1 MTTFSD
7 LSDPLNQLFTQF
19 ILFLPSLILAL
30 VLFGLTFVAA
40 SLLAQAVRRTMTNR
54 NADKELTQLFA
65 TLTRWGLITLGTIVA
80 LQQINFNVTA
90 FLTSLGI
97 IGFTIGFAIQ
107 DVSKNFMAG
116 ILLLLQEPFKIG
128 DAITVAGYTGTV
140 RTVNL
145 RATMLRTVEGTDVI
159 IPNADVYTSAIVN
172 FGPTIRRLDLTVG
185 VAYGSDLDLVALT
198 SVQAIADLPGLLA
211 DPAPKAVFNN
221 FGDSS
226 IDFTL
231 YYWVDTKQTGVLDAK
246 DWGVRA
252 LKVAF
257 ERAGIEIPFPVR
269 TLLTVGPKG
278 G

>member
-1 MTTFSD
+1 MTSFSN
-7 LSDPLNQLFTQF
+7 LSDPLNQLFTNF
-19 ILFLPSLILAL
+19 VLFLPSLLLAL
-30 VLFGLTFVAA
+30 VLFAITLVVA
-40 SLLAQAVRRTMTNR
+40 SLLAQAVRRAMSR
-54 NADKELTQLFA
+54 RDADKELTQLFA
-65 TLTRWGLITLGTIVA
+65 TITRWGLITLGTIVA

-107 DVSKNFMAG
+107 DVSKNLMAG

-198 SVQAIADLPGLLA
+198 AVRAVADLPGLLP

-231 YYWVDTKQTGVLDAK
+231 YYWVDTKQIGVLDAK
-246 DWGVRA
+246 DFGVRA

-257 ERAGIEIPFPVR
+257 EQAGIEIPFPVR
-269 TLLTVGPKG
+269 TMLNVGPKES
-278 G
+278 